1 MSITSFSR
9 LPRPVTRSSSF
20 PTHYAPP
27 GNSNHYTS
35 ATAGVMSASDFRG
48 QVRRSGTCFS
58 CGKVGHWRNEC
69 PLLAV
74 AQPHE
79 GKKLST
85 PNLSVNSTG
94 LILQNDDTCNII
106 SCQEGLSGGELDDL
120 ISAKEGDFLENEP
133 PQADQVRERLR
144 AHLHSREKIGA
155 TEPVLSLIRECYKVP
170 LLTIPQSVLLRNNKS
185 AFDNCCLLSLIE
197 GIG

>member
-1 MSITSFSR
+1 M
-9 LPRPVTRSSSF
+9 
-20 PTHYAPP
+20 
-27 GNSNHYTS
+27 
-35 ATAGVMSASDFRG
+35 
-48 QVRRSGTCFS
+48 
-58 CGKVGHWRNEC
+58 
-69 PLLAV
+69 
-74 AQPHE
+74 
-79 GKKLST
+79 
-85 PNLSVNSTG
+85 SVNSTG
-94 LILQNDDTCNII
+94 LILQNDDTCNVI

-120 ISAKEGDFLENEP
+120 ISANEGDFLENEP